1 MVFRCRSLGAATDF
15 SGFRAERLPEQAD
28 PQGHGGG
35 DDGTTPTDHRLY
47 YVKGEGAPLIL
58 LHELPGLSPQTFAL
72 ADYFVQRGFRVCLPL
87 LFGKAGDCS
96 ALSGT
101 ITICLRQ
108 ELRQLWLGTDTAI
121 TAWVRQLAAQELKRY
136 QKHHPEASRV
146 GVIGMCYSGSMVL
159 GLMLKD
165 ENNTKDKKNQHHA
178 LEHALEH
185 EQHEDAASPLLAP
198 VLAQPSARYPRHALQ
213 QISDHGSRGPA
224 MALRFEKDWICRDSQ
239 LTSLEQAFAACAA
252 RDPSQTLTVVEFEGS
267 QHSTL
272 VYDYDQSN
280 PFRRDIRSGQ
290 WLDARDVVCRFLRQQ
305 MGVP

>member
-1 MVFRCRSLGAATDF
+1 MVFRCRSLGAATEF
-15 SGFRAERLPEQAD
+15 SGFRAERLPKQAD
-28 PQGHGGG
+28 PHGPGGG
-35 DDGTTPTDHRLY
+35 DDGNTDRESRLY

-58 LHELPGLSPQTFAL
+58 LHELPGLSRQTFAL
-72 ADYFVQRGFRVCLPL
+72 ADYFVQRGFRVSLPL

-96 ALSGT
+96 VLSGT
-101 ITICLRQ
+101 VTICLRQ
-108 ELRQLWLGTDTAI
+108 ELRQLWFGTDTAI

-136 QKHHPEASRV
+136 QWHHPEVCRV

-165 ENNTKDKKNQHHA
+165 ENDNK
-178 LEHALEH
+178 H
-185 EQHEDAASPLLAP
+185 EKHEGEASPLLAP
-198 VLAQPSARYPRHALQ
+198 VLAQPSACYPRHALN
-213 QISDHGSRGPA
+213 QISEHGSRGPA
-224 MALRFEKDWICRDSQ
+224 LALRFEKDWICRESQ

-252 RDPSQTLTVVEFEGS
+252 RDPSQALTVVEFEGKRK

-272 VYDYDQSN
+272 VYDYDQTN

-290 WLDARDVVCRFLRQQ
+290 WLDAREVVFQFLRNQ